1 MFIAKVVGNV
11 VATTKN
17 ETLVGYKLMI
27 IQEQNLQDR
36 TVGKE
41 LVAADYVG
49 AGIGETV
56 LIGSG
61 SSVRVENDRKNSV
74 VDLAIIGIIDQII
87 M

>member
-1 MFIAKVVGNV
+1 MFIAKVIGNV

-27 IQEQNLQDR
+27 IQEQNLRDK
-36 TVGKE
+36 TVGRE

-56 LIGSG
+56 LVGSG
-61 SSVRVENDRKNSV
+61 SAVRVEDDRKNSV
-74 VDLAIIGIIDQII
+74 IDLAIIGIIDELIV
-87 M
+87 